1 MKYLIHLLLIALCF
15 IPACAI
21 FHETPAPVK
30 EAAAYACKI
39 AEANANNLQVINTQ
53 YYEAWLAFM
62 KTHGATDEEMLQLTA
77 LFMKITKITEPLG
90 RYGVELN
97 RAIVE
102 YLNTSGANLE
112 KLIQTLSLVKDLLN
126 GR

>member
-1 MKYLIHLLLIALCF
+1 MKFLLIALCF

-30 EAAAYACKI
+30 EAAAYAYKI

-102 YLNTSGANLE
+102 YLNTSGASLE
-112 KLIQTLSLVKDLLN
+112 KLINLIVLVKQELYSE
-126 GR
+126 